1 MTNRNRIL
9 LVEDEHEERKALSD
23 TLEDWGFRVTAVADG
38 NKAWERF
45 EASSFNVVMTDL
57 KMPNMDGI
65 ELLKRI
71 KRKQQEVAVI
81 LMSGYGTVE
90 FAVEAMRLGAFDF
103 MVKPLCTKVVES
115 TVKRAVAN
123 TSTFREEDS
132 PKGKPQEIITRNRQL
147 LKLLEMARNIADS
160 KAPVFIQGES
170 GTGKELF
177 ARHIHH
183 SRTGG
188 KRPFV
193 AFNCAALPD
202 GLLESELFG
211 HEKGSFTG
219 AVSRKR
225 GKFELAHGGTIVLD
239 EISEMNINLQAKLLR
254 VLQESE
260 VDRIGGQ
267 DPIAIDV
274 RVMAT
279 TNQDIEACTQ
289 KGDFRSDLY
298 YRLNVVPF
306 KLPPLRD
313 RKEDIPLL
321 VDHFIEKYNKID
333 GRQVEGATDDAVK
346 VLEQMEWPGNVREL
360 ENIVERAV
368 LLCKGKHIDTADL
381 FVMEEP
387 PPTENEATIPF
398 TGSLKEMEK
407 KMIFQALGE
416 TDGNRTHAAD
426 ILGISVRT
434 LRNKLNEY
442 REHMN
447 LLSPKGI

>member
-1 MTNRNRIL
+1 MTSTKRIL
-9 LVEDEHEERKALSD
+9 LVEDQYEERTALSD
-23 TLEDWGFRVTAVADG
+23 TLEGWGFQVSAVSDG
-38 NKAWERF
+38 EKALDRF
-45 EASSFNVVMTDL
+45 ESGTFDLVLTDL
-57 KMPNMDGI
+57 KMPKMDGI
-65 ELLKRI
+65 DLLKRV
-71 KRKQQEVAVI
+71 KTKCPDVAVI
-81 LMSGYGTVE
+81 LMSGYGTVD

-103 MVKPLCTKVVES
+103 IVKPLVVKRVES

-123 TSTFREEDS
+123 STVPREEDS
-132 PKGKPQEIITRNRQL
+132 PGFHVQSIITCNPQL
-147 LKLLEMARNIADS
+147 LKLLELARDIADS

-177 ARHIHH
+177 ARYVHHI
-183 SRTGG
+183 RKAG
-188 KRPFV
+188 KGPFV

-219 AVSRKR
+219 AISRKR
-225 GKFELAHGGTIVLD
+225 GKFELANGGTIVLD

-267 DPIAIDV
+267 DPVAIDV

-279 TNQDIEACTQ
+279 TNQDIEAAV
-289 KGDFRSDLY
+289 KAGRFRADLY
-298 YRLNVVPF
+298 YRLNVVPL
-306 KLPPLRD
+306 KLPPLRS
-313 RKEDIPLL
+313 RREDIPLL
-321 VDHFIEKYNKID
+321 VQHFIDKYNKID
-333 GRQVEGATDDAVK
+333 GRQVEGVTEDA
-346 VLEQMEWPGNVREL
+346 LRTLSQMEWPGNVREL
-360 ENIVERAV
+360 ENVVERAV
-368 LLCKGKHIDTADL
+368 LLCKGRRIEKADL
-381 FVMEEP
+381 FYMEDP
-387 PPTENEATIPF
+387 PANHGPSISV

-407 KMIFQALGE
+407 KMIFQVLGE

-442 REHMN
+442 RQSMN
-447 LLSPKGI
+447 AL

>member
-1 MTNRNRIL
+1 MMNRNRIL
-9 LVEDEHEERKALSD
+9 LAEDQHEERIALSE
-23 TLEDWGFRVTAVADG
+23 TLKDWGFQVTAVSDG
-38 NKAWERF
+38 EKAWERF
-45 EASSFNVVMTDL
+45 ESSPFNVVMADL
-57 KMPNMDGI
+57 KMPNMDGLA
-65 ELLKRI
+65 LLKKI
-71 KRKQQEVAVI
+71 KRKQDAVAVI

-103 MVKPLCTKVVES
+103 MVKPLAPKLVEA

-123 TSTFREEDS
+123 AQTFGE
-132 PKGKPQEIITRNRQL
+132 QEIQSKGPQQIITKNPQL
-147 LKLLEMARNIADS
+147 LKLLEIGRNIADS

-177 ARHIHH
+177 ARFIHH
-183 SRTGG
+183 ARTGD

-219 AVSRKR
+219 AISRKS

-267 DPIAIDV
+267 DPVSVDA

-279 TNQDIEACTQ
+279 TNQDIEASV
-289 KGDFRSDLY
+289 KAGNFRSDLY
-298 YRLNVVPF
+298 YRLNVVPI
-306 KLPPLRD
+306 KLPPLRN

-321 VDHFIEKYNKID
+321 VDHFIDKYNRID
-333 GRQVEGATDDAVK
+333 SRQVEGATDEALEI
-346 VLEQMEWPGNVREL
+346 LEQMDWPGNVREL
-360 ENIVERAV
+360 ENMVERAI
-368 LLCKGKHIDTADL
+368 LLCKGRQIDTADL
-381 FVMEEP
+381 FCMEEP
-387 PPTENEATIPF
+387 PVVAEQPVPF

-407 KMIFQALGE
+407 KMIFQALGK

-442 REHMN
+442 REHMDV
-447 LLSPKGI
+447 L